1 MTRDQLFQNFRNAK
15 SPEDMLT
22 IAKENGIELTEDNA
36 KYYFETYFSSGALSD
51 DELENVS
58 GGGCKDNE
66 AKPITPEYQK
76 PCFVCVDCYASYNN
90 KQTHYCSVR
99 QYHRSNYCTSCIFY
113 RNMDKGVPGDYCKK

>member
-1 MTRDQLFQNFRNAK
+1 MTHDQLFQNFRNAK

-22 IAKENGIELTEDNA
+22 IAKENGIELNEEAA

-66 AKPITPEYQK
+66 AKPIIPEVEK
-76 PCFVCVDCYASYNN
+76 PCFVCKYCYTEYNG
-90 KQTHYCSVR
+90 KYTHYCKHFQGYYANS
-99 QYHRSNYCTSCIFY
+99 CTLCIFY
-113 RNMDKGVPGDYCKK
+113 RDMDKGVRGDYCKK